1 MVFLSPPGPSMQP
14 ATSALVGIWQ
24 QQRTELLGS
33 AGCSRHWSH
42 RHLCIGAFSQE
53 FKFPYVPLTWLG
65 LLTSGQLSQAS
76 PTPSPSLSC
85 WSRLGTFW
93 QLSRMFFIPTRKER
107 FSESGEQR
115 RQVWN
120 THFRGLQRSGPH
132 RYVVSDFCLGHPQR
146 ATTFSAAIWR

>member
-1 MVFLSPPGPSMQP
+1 MVFLSPPGPGMQLS
-14 ATSALVGIWQ
+14 TSALVGRWQ
-24 QQRTELLGS
+24 QPRTELLRS
-33 AGCSRHWSH
+33 AVCSRQGSY
-42 RHLCIGAFSQE
+42 RHLCREEFGQE

-93 QLSRMFFIPTRKER
+93 QLSRMFFIPMRKECVPA
-107 FSESGEQR
+107 SGEQH

-120 THFRGLQRSGPH
+120 SHFRGLRGQAVTG
-132 RYVVSDFCLGHPQR
+132 VGHPQS
-146 ATTFSAAIWR
+146 ATIFPAAIWR